1 MKALGDL
8 SGFNRFNQEEGRNM
22 MRKKYKS
29 DDIEKAKKL
38 VDTQLSKY
46 NDDLSKVLQDQGVQK
61 YM

>member
-1 MKALGDL
+1 
-8 SGFNRFNQEEGRNM
+8 

-38 VDTQLSKY
+38 VDTQLFKY
-46 NDDLSKVLQDQGVQK
+46 NDDLSKVLQDQGVRK